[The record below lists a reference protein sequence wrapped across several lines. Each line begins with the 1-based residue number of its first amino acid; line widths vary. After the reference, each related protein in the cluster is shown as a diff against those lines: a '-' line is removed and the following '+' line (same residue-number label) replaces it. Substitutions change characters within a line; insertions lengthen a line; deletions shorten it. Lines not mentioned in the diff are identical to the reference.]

1 MSPDNTVVASGNLAT
16 PRRTIMG
23 VLGQCALL
31 QISDDVAR
39 EIFTGAGLPGRAVE
53 EPDFPI
59 SLDQE
64 LTIAMALAHTLP
76 VNRSPTVT
84 LFNAMDNMGIEN
96 LGLLGMAMRHAATAI
111 EALKICLTYPQLTWG
126 HSHMVVRSQPSASI
140 FSFAME
146 RPTLRDTS
154 AEDIDKLVEYC
165 LALDLVTSLV
175 NIKDIVDSGES
186 PLYITF
192 PFPQPQDWPGLRR
205 ELPCPVQF
213 SAREASLA
221 YPAALDNR
229 PLPRA
234 NPLVFRSYV
243 SIAEKLS
250 QMLDEDF
257 STKDRV
263 TRWLWAYTP
272 PPRRGEIAR
281 LLGMSERSLTRR
293 LGEEGTSYTQLL
305 AQVQEER
312 AKNFLRSAAL
322 SVSEVGYRLGYA
334 EPAAFSRAF
343 THWTGVSPLKWRK
356 SSNCE

>member
-1 MSPDNTVVASGNLAT
+1 MNPDNTIIASGNLAT
-16 PRRTIMG
+16 SRRSIMG
-23 VLGQCALL
+23 LLGQCAML
-31 QISDDVAR
+31 QVSKGVTR
-39 EIFTGAGLPGRAVE
+39 KIFTGAGLPGRAVE

-59 SLDQE
+59 SLQQE
-64 LTIAMALAHTLP
+64 LVICMALVNTP
-76 VNRSPTVT
+76 PDNRSPTVT
-84 LFNAMDNMGIEN
+84 LFNAMDSMGIEN

-111 EALKICLTYPQLTWG
+111 EALKTCLAYPQLTWG
-126 HSHMVVRSQPSASI
+126 HSRMVVRSQPSASL

-146 RPTLRDTS
+146 RPKLRDVS
-154 AEDIDKLVEYC
+154 AQDINKLVEYC
-165 LALDLVTSLV
+165 LVLDLLTSLG
-175 NIKDIVDSGES
+175 NIRDIVDSGES
-186 PLYITF
+186 PLYITL
-192 PFPQPQDWPGLRR
+192 PFPQPQDWPDLTS

-213 SAREASLA
+213 SAHQASLA

-243 SIAEKLS
+243 SIAEKMS

-257 STKDRV
+257 SAKERV

-281 LLGMSERSLTRR
+281 LLGKSERSLTRQ
-293 LGEEGTSYTQLL
+293 LGAEGTSYTKLL

-312 AKNFLRSAAL
+312 AKNFLRSTAL

-343 THWTGVSPLKWRK
+343 TQWTGVSPLKWRK
-356 SSNCE
+356 NAN